1 MSVTAIEMDARVSV
15 RASDTRA
22 GSSDRH
28 ILILD
33 DMPLVRKQLGRIAK
47 RAGLHAVLCGT
58 IPEALAA
65 ASQTRFD
72 AAIIDYQLQGATGDD
87 ALLQLRGLQ
96 PSLRAILCTGYA
108 GSQDFADLPVVF
120 DAVVHKPFRPAD
132 LTKTLFAV
140 LDREVRE
147 DLDVDAVGEVRQR
160 EVVLD
165 PGGKDVQLDEGG
177 VEDMTERVL
186 QLVTRRVAEA

>member
-1 MSVTAIEMDARVSV
+1 MGSNFEVLFPAQAPAASLASAGQDSLQGIDSIV
-15 RASDTRA
+15 RASDARA

-140 LDREVRE
+140 LDREE
-147 DLDVDAVGEVRQR
+147 QPAAG
-160 EVVLD
+160 
-165 PGGKDVQLDEGG
+165 
-177 VEDMTERVL
+177 
-186 QLVTRRVAEA
+186 